1 MKVLV
6 TGGAGFIGSHL
17 VEASLA
23 AGHEVHVLDDLF
35 TGFRENVPTRAT
47 LHVGSVAD
55 ETLVR
60 EAGAGCE
67 VVFHQAAHKAVLRSV
82 EQPLPTDH
90 ANTHGTLTVCK
101 AALDAGVRRVVYAS
115 SSSVYGGA
123 TRVPTPE
130 DEPTLPRSPYAVT
143 KLAGEHYCRVFTEL
157 YGLETV
163 ALRYFNVFG
172 ARQRPD
178 SAYAAVIPLF
188 IDAMRRGDAPIV
200 HGDGTQ
206 SRDFTYIDDV
216 VAANLRA
223 ASVDGARCAG
233 RAYNIAGGDSTSL
246 LDILGALSQI
256 FEREVTPQFTEPRA
270 GDVYRS
276 LGDPTAAARDL
287 GFRCEVPFEDGLRR
301 TVEWLVSRD

>member
-1 MKVLV
+1 TV
-6 TGGAGFIGSHL
+6 
-17 VEASLA
+17 
-23 AGHEVHVLDDLF
+23 
-35 TGFRENVPTRAT
+35 
-47 LHVGSVAD
+47 
-55 ETLVR
+55 
-60 EAGAGCE
+60 
-67 VVFHQAAHKAVLRSV
+67 
-82 EQPLPTDH
+82 
-90 ANTHGTLTVCK
+90 TVCK

-130 DEPTLPRSPYAVT
+130 GEPTFPRSPYAVT

-178 SAYAAVIPLF
+178 AAYAAVIPLF
-188 IDAMRRGDAPIV
+188 IDAVRRGDAPIV

-216 VAANLRA
+216 VRANLCA
-223 ASVDGARCAG
+223 AHAPAAQCAG
-233 RAYNIAGGDSTSL
+233 HAYNIAGGESTSL
-246 LDILGALSQI
+246 LDILASLSRI
-256 FEREVTPQFTEPRA
+256 FEREVTPEFTEPRA

-287 GFRCEVPFEDGLRR
+287 GFRCEIPFEGGLRR